1 MQALV
6 LRLDAPLMS
15 FGSVIVDHHDQIH
28 RFPGTAMLVGLLAN
42 ALGWHHGDFACLQA
56 LQSRLEHAARWDI
69 APKLLVD
76 YQTVDLGQPHMLGP
90 GWTTTGRPEAR
101 GGGPAKMATHPRLR
115 RYWMDGLATV
125 VLTLNGPG
133 EPDLDTLQKGLER
146 PLRPLFIG
154 RKNCLPARPLL
165 DAKTPILEGDNVR
178 TILGK
183 IPVLTRPGAETGHR
197 FLEAAWP
204 AYLSDASSEE
214 IRRVYD
220 LRDWAHQIPAGSRWQ
235 GYGLIGVE

>member
-56 LQSRLEHAARWDI
+56 LQSRLEQAARWDI

-90 GWTTTGRPEAR
+90 GWTTTGSPEAR

-125 VLTLNGPG
+125 VLTLNGP
-133 EPDLDTLQKGLER
+133 R
-146 PLRPLFIG
+146 R
-154 RKNCLPARPLL
+154 
-165 DAKTPILEGDNVR
+165 
-178 TILGK
+178 
-183 IPVLTRPGAETGHR
+183 TRPRRTPKR
-197 FLEAAWP
+197 AAAP
-204 AYLSDASSEE
+204 FTPSLYRPKKLSARTPLVGCENADPGGGQCSNHP
-214 IRRVYD
+214 
-220 LRDWAHQIPAGSRWQ
+220 L
-235 GYGLIGVE
+235 